1 MGVGEL
7 PALLQQVLSLTYE
20 SAPVE
25 SWQQYLGHVFRPV
38 RPLMLYGRD
47 ASQQPQCHPTHAV
60 YWGWKDTV
68 VENRTYSMHFPIPN
82 FQG

>member
-20 SAPVE
+20 SAPIE

-47 ASQQPQCHPTHAV
+47 ASQQPRCLPTEAV
-60 YWGWKDTV
+60 YWGWKGAV
-68 VENRTYSMHFPIPN
+68 VDSRTYSMHFR
-82 FQG
+82 FRTF